1 MQALALQPKF
11 RYSPNSMKL
20 AILHPAL
27 RKKAHPTDGV
37 EPHYLSRWPR
47 LDSSRSTRKR
57 RNCCHLSSTQSRE
70 YKGDSHCHCL
80 HLQLIIT
87 STSKAVACAVISTA
101 GNVTTRPTAQT
112 TTSARALV
120 LPTPS
125 GGGNRQADNAAAT
138 NEIRR
143 KNRRKIKGLRGLLMI
158 LVSFICCRHQPDSSR
173 LTVESKG
180 KPRPAPSPDLPF
192 SLHDLKPTGR
202 ASFIRYITDPSW
214 YSKDHV

>member
-1 MQALALQPKF
+1 MA
-11 RYSPNSMKL
+11 
-20 AILHPAL
+20 
-27 RKKAHPTDGV
+27 KA
-37 EPHYLSRWPR
+37 
-47 LDSSRSTRKR
+47 RKR
-57 RNCCHLSSTQSRE
+57 RNCCHLSSMQSRE

-125 GGGNRQADNAAAT
+125 ERGNKQADNTAAT

-143 KNRRKIKGLRGLLMI
+143 KNRRKIKRALRSFDDPRLLY
-158 LVSFICCRHQPDSSR
+158 LLQTSTR
-173 LTVESKG
+173 LL
-180 KPRPAPSPDLPF
+180 SPDCEKQRETPPSSLPRF
-192 SLHDLKPTGR
+192 ALFL
-202 ASFIRYITDPSW
+202 A
-214 YSKDHV
+214 